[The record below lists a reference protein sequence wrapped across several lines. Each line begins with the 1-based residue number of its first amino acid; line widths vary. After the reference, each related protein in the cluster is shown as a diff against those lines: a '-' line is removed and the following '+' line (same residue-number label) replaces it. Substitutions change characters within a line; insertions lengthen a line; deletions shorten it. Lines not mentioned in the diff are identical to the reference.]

1 MSHIVRHVP
10 ACKVFRMPA
19 LIIAMHLTSSG
30 RRLNCIVFK
39 HYSHNYYYIQHIRMH
54 IQRYLVIIKFNG
66 TVFSIFYATT
76 STIFSRYIYMLVSAF
91 MQEEQTLDIPVYR
104 PLRVQCIRTNDN
116 WDILIEK

>member
-10 ACKVFRMPA
+10 ASKVFRMPA

-39 HYSHNYYYIQHIRMH
+39 HYSHNYYYVQHIRMH

-66 TVFSIFYATT
+66 TVFSIFFMRRHRP
-76 STIFSRYIYMLVSAF
+76 FSHVTF
-91 MQEEQTLDIPVYR
+91 T
-104 PLRVQCIRTNDN
+104 C
-116 WDILIEK
+116 